1 MSNYDIGISGLSAAQ
16 KALDIIGNNIAN
28 AATDGYHR
36 QRVDFTPLYSVQE
49 GELLLGG
56 GVDIAGITRMVDVLL
71 EEEILRQQSSL
82 GQVSQ
87 ELGTLRTVE
96 STFGEFTSG
105 SGLNAAIDEFF
116 NALSDLSA
124 DPTGAIWQNQVLSAA
139 EALAGQ
145 FRTLGEFLLT
155 LDTQLRLEAEKSVE
169 KINSMATQIAELNDS
184 IARIEIGGAQANNLR
199 DQRDK
204 LINELSGLIGI
215 QTQSREYGVVDVT
228 VGGIPLVTGA
238 TATAL
243 EAGLDE
249 SGKLGIGIAG
259 SHIFHTDMQGGK
271 IGGLLLL
278 KNEVLSEIRGSLDD
292 LAQAIIQEVNNYH
305 VQGVGSDGSFTSLTG
320 WVMPSENLS
329 DFDPPVTNGKIY
341 IRVTNTDTGEITRHE
356 IDIDASTGT
365 LSSIA
370 ADITDIDGLTASVDS
385 SNRLLIQAD
394 TNYTFDF
401 LPAVLPQPSSSG
413 LTGSA
418 PDISVSGVYTG
429 TINQTFTFTV
439 VGTGSVGN
447 GTLQLRVEDGSGEL
461 ITTVNVGAGYAAG
474 DRIDIGSGIR
484 ISLGTG
490 DLNNGETF
498 QVAVFADTDTSGVL
512 AAAGLNTFFSGTGAS
527 NMAVCSDIADSPG
540 RIATALGA
548 DTTDNANA
556 LRLANLRQQ
565 AVSDLD
571 GLTVGE
577 FYRRLVADVGQQVS
591 IKQARQDNIEVITQN
606 LTTQQQQISG
616 VDINE
621 EATQLLVF
629 EQMFKAMA
637 RYLNAVESSMA
648 SILEL
653 V

>member
-28 AATDGYHR
+28 AATEGYHR

-56 GVDIAGITRMVDVLL
+56 GVEIAGITRMVDILL
-71 EEEILRQQSSL
+71 EEEILRQQSLL

-96 STFGEFTSG
+96 STFGEFASG
-105 SGLNAAIDEFF
+105 GGLNAAIDEFF

-124 DPTGAIWQNQVLSAA
+124 DPTGAIWQNQVLSTA

-169 KINSMATQIAELNDS
+169 KINSMAVQIAELNDS

-199 DQRDK
+199 DQRDR
-204 LINELSGLIGI
+204 LVNELSGLIGI
-215 QTQSREYGVVDVT
+215 QTQNREYGVVDVT
-228 VGGIPLVTGA
+228 VGGIPLVAGA
-238 TATAL
+238 TATAI

-249 SGKLGIGIAG
+249 NGKLGIGIAG
-259 SHIFHTDMQGGK
+259 SYIFHTDIQGGK

-278 KNEVLSEIRGSLDD
+278 KNEVLSEIRSSLDD

-305 VQGVGSDGSFTSLTG
+305 VQGVGSEGSFTLLTG
-320 WVMPSENLS
+320 WVMPSVNVS
-329 DFDPPVTNGKIY
+329 DFDPPVINGKIY
-341 IRVTNTDTGEITRHE
+341 IRVTNTSTGEVTRHE
-356 IDIDASTGT
+356 IDVDASTDT

-370 ADITDIDGLTASVDS
+370 ADITAIDGLTASVDS
-385 SNRLLIQAD
+385 SNRLFIQAD
-394 TNYTFDF
+394 SNYTFDF
-401 LPAVLPQPSSSG
+401 LPAVLPAPSSSG

-447 GTLQLRVEDGSGEL
+447 GALQLRVEDGSGEL

-474 DRIDIGSGIR
+474 DQIDIGSGIK
-484 ISLGTG
+484 ISLGIG
-490 DLNNGETF
+490 DLNDGETF

-512 AAAGLNTFFSGTGAS
+512 GAVGLNTFFSGTGAS
-527 NMAVCSDIADSPG
+527 NMAVCSDIADAPG
-540 RIATALGA
+540 RIATSLGA
-548 DTTDNANA
+548 DMTDNANA
-556 LRLANLRQQ
+556 LRLVNLREQ
-565 AVSDLD
+565 AISDLD
-571 GLTVGE
+571 GMTVGE
-577 FYRRLVADVGQQVS
+577 FYRRLVTDIGQQVA

-606 LTTQQQQISG
+606 LTAQQQQISG

-621 EATQLLVF
+621 EATQLLIF

>member
-28 AATDGYHR
+28 AATEGYHR

-56 GVDIAGITRMVDVLL
+56 GVEIAGITRMVDVLL
-71 EEEILRQQSSL
+71 EEEILRQQSLL

-96 STFGEFTSG
+96 STFGEFASG
-105 SGLNAAIDEFF
+105 SGLNAALDQFF
-116 NALSDLSA
+116 NALSDLAA

-155 LDTQLRLEAEKSVE
+155 LDTQLQLEAEKSVE
-169 KINSMATQIAELNDS
+169 KINSMAVQIAELNDS

-199 DQRDK
+199 DQRDR

-228 VGGIPLVTGA
+228 VGGIPLVAGA

-259 SHIFHTDMQGGK
+259 SYIFHTDMQGGK

-278 KNEVLSEIRGSLDD
+278 KNDGLSEIRGELDD

-305 VQGVGSDGSFTSLTG
+305 VQGVGSEGSFTSLTG

-341 IRVTNTDTGEITRHE
+341 IRVTNTDTGEVTRHE
-356 IDIDASTGT
+356 IDIDASTDT

-370 ADITDIDGLTASVDS
+370 ADITAIDGLTASVDS
-385 SNRLLIQAD
+385 SNRLIIGAD

-401 LPAVLPQPSSSG
+401 LPAVLPTPSSSG

-429 TINQTFTFTV
+429 TTNQTFTFTV

-461 ITTVNVGAGYAAG
+461 ITTVNVGSGYAAG
-474 DRIDIGSGIR
+474 DKIDIGSGIK

-490 DLNNGETF
+490 DLNDGETF
-498 QVAVFADTDTSGVL
+498 EVAVFSDTDTSGVL

-540 RIATALGA
+540 RIATALGPEM
-548 DTTDNANA
+548 TDNTNA
-556 LRLANLRQQ
+556 VRLANLREQ
-565 AVSDLD
+565 AISDLD

-577 FYRRLVADVGQQVS
+577 FYRRLVSDVGQQVA

-606 LTTQQQQISG
+606 LSAQQQEISG

-621 EATQLLVF
+621 EATQLLIF

-637 RYLNAVESSMA
+637 KYLNAVESSMA